1 MDGNSSH
8 AVDYKRNKKRKHTND
23 SHIEIKEKN
32 KNESTASTGAQAP
45 TDTDIKQN
53 KSEIPLKVKKVK
65 PSSLWNFVVDYNDHF
80 ETPKVAYSDIAPML
94 NAVATALNKSA
105 SDLTIYDPYWC
116 EGSMVEHLKDLG
128 FPNVINRNRDFYA
141 DVKKK
146 AVPGALHSS
155 MNITVQYPT
164 YLLTLIICLNCL

>member
-8 AVDYKRNKKRKHTND
+8 VAHSKRNKKRKHTTG

-32 KNESTASTGAQAP
+32 KNESAASTGAQAP
-45 TDTDIKQN
+45 NETDIKQN
-53 KSEIPLKVKKVK
+53 KSEIPLQVKKVK

-80 ETPKVAYSDIAPML
+80 ETPKVAYSDITPLL
-94 NAVATALNKSA
+94 NTVATALHKSA